1 MQIVDDVITVN
12 ENFSVS
18 MKIKTVAENG
28 LLFYASSMEDDM
40 YAFSIALV
48 EGRIQVVNTAGPDR
62 NTGEIRRNVLTTE
75 MLCNDGKWYTI
86 NVEKKSLVYVFL

>member
-1 MQIVDDVITVN
+1 MITVN

-18 MKIKTVAENG
+18 MKIKTVADNG
-28 LLFYASSMEDDM
+28 LLFYASSINDM